1 MSTQAEAVDGT
12 AGDITELSGVLQR
25 AFETDPFH
33 RWVLRSDRAWRQG
46 SDRLWACVL
55 SMSVFNGKLLT
66 TPDLAGAAIWSPP
79 GYEAPAMGALRALV
93 TLGWYSGT
101 RLPTLLKGFSLQDE
115 HKPDA
120 PHWYLYAIGTD
131 PQQQGRGVG
140 SALIRPM
147 LELCD
152 NQGLAAHLDTNTES
166 NVRFYEGHGFRV
178 SGEFDLPDGP
188 HSWAMTRPAQ

>member
-1 MSTQAEAVDGT
+1 MSTRADAVEGT
-12 AGDITELSGVLQR
+12 AEDITRLSGVLQR

-33 RWVLRSDRAWRQG
+33 RWVLRSDRAWRHG
-46 SDRLWACVL
+46 SDRLFASVL
-55 SMSVFNGKLLT
+55 AMAVSNGRLLT

-79 GYEAPAMGALRALV
+79 GYEPPAIAALRAFIL
-93 TLGWYSGT
+93 LGLYSGT
-101 RLPTLLKGFSLQDE
+101 RLPTLLKGFKLQE
-115 HKPDA
+115 QHKPDA

-131 PQQQGRGVG
+131 PEHQGRGVG
-140 SALIRPM
+140 TALIRPL

-152 NQGLAAHLDTNTES
+152 KEGLAAHLDTNTES
-166 NVRFYEGHGFRV
+166 NVQFYERRGFQV